1 MRFALCTNLLIKPM
15 LCPQNTLPSIT
26 PPPLPNDLAY
36 PITQREAPMSR
47 DQHAAEDVDD
57 LDEKEDEALA
67 VLLHGE
73 QDGLDVVLEED
84 AGDVV
89 LVDGLAALR
98 DGVLVGVDPVAAVAV
113 DGGHDGE
120 VVLELVEVV
129 RGRVDGAVEGVDEG
143 GVEGAV

>member
-1 MRFALCTNLLIKPM
+1 M
-15 LCPQNTLPSIT
+15 LRPQNTLPTIA
-26 PPPLPNDLAY
+26 PPPPANDLAH
-36 PITQREAPMSR
+36 PIAQREAPVPR

-57 LDEKEDEALA
+57 LDEEEDQALA

-73 QDGLDVVLEED
+73 QDGLNVVLEED

-98 DGVLVGVDPVAAVAV
+98 DGVLVGADVVAAVAV